1 MEQVPVRVLLL
12 HGANLNLLG
21 TREPGVYGSQTLAD
35 IDAMIRAHAET
46 VGATVTDC
54 VQSNHEGVLI
64 DAIHAARETADAIVF
79 NPGAFTHYSH
89 ALADAV
95 RAVSPAVITVEVH
108 LSNVHARE
116 EFRRVSVIAP
126 ACAGQIAGF
135 SATSYLLGVS
145 AAVSV
150 VQSSRSR

>member
-1 MEQVPVRVLLL
+1 MGPPALVRVLVL

-35 IDAMIRAHAET
+35 IDAAIHAYAPT
-46 VGATVTDC
+46 VGAEIVDC
-54 VQSNHEGVLI
+54 VQSNHEGVLV

-95 RAVSPAVITVEVH
+95 RAVSPVATVEVH

-135 SATSYLLGVS
+135 GAASYLLGVS

-150 VQSSRSR
+150 VQSNRNR